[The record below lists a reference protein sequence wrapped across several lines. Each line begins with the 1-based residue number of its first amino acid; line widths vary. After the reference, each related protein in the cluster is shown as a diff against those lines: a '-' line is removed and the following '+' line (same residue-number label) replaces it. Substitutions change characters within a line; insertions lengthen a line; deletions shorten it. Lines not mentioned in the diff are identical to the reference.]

1 VYSTSLK
8 IDEYRAVLH
17 SQKSPLKSV
26 IIVLCNLMVFLKTKN
41 MHPKRIFLIVLALF
55 VINGGV
61 VALFA
66 NQLTAITEAGSSVK
80 DDSVVAPDVST
91 EESTLKDEQTAT
103 VLDDKPVITTYIV
116 REGDTLSGIASKFN
130 ISVNTIR
137 WANDLTT
144 KTSKISIGDELTILP
159 VTGVEYTVKKGDTLS
174 GISAKFDVSQSDI
187 LDYNDIDADAVKIG
201 MKIIVPNAEP
211 IVPKAPTVKAS
222 PKVVTTEKLVVS
234 STSAPTS
241 EKVLTDED
249 DIKEESTK
257 FINPIPGGVITQGL
271 HDRYAVDF
279 GAPVGTNVHA
289 SASGTV
295 LVAKSGG
302 YSGGY
307 GTYIVINHEDGI
319 QTLYAHLS
327 SISVSVG
334 DKVEQGQIIAK
345 SGNTGRSTGPHLHYE
360 ERGTGAR
367 NTFAIYKKGTQF

>member
-1 VYSTSLK
+1 
-8 IDEYRAVLH
+8 
-17 SQKSPLKSV
+17 
-26 IIVLCNLMVFLKTKN
+26 